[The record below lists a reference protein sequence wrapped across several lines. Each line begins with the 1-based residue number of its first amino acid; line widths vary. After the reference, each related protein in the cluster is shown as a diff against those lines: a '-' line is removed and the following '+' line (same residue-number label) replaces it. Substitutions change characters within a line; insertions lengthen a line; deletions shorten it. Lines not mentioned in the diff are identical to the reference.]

1 MVPLTPEQANLTKM
15 KRSAFLN
22 LIIVT
27 VAISIGAVGCSRGP
41 KGLTPIP
48 GQAGYGGPVGTGLGG
63 NGFDDVTPVTGDD
76 LPGGGGIGA
85 SDRDR
90 ATMINSI
97 PDPSFFSANTVHF
110 DFDSST
116 VRPGDVGKIEEVAN
130 HLRSS
135 PKESVLIEGH
145 CDERGTEEYNR
156 SLGERRAQSV
166 REMLV
171 KQGIDSASVF
181 TVSYGE
187 DVPAVDGHNEA
198 AWSANRRGVFVLL
211 RPKN

>member
-48 GQAGYGGPVGTGLGG
+48 GQAGYDRNLGPGDGFGNTGPVETDALSTSGLPPSI
-63 NGFDDVTPVTGDD
+63 DDRRTLLNST
-76 LPGGGGIGA
+76 L
-85 SDRDR
+85 DRDQ
-90 ATMINSI
+90 
-97 PDPSFFSANTVHF
+97 FSANTVYF
-110 DFDSST
+110 DFDSSS
-116 VRPGDVGKIEEVAN
+116 VRPGDIGKIEAVADY
-130 HLRSS
+130 LRSN
-135 PKESVLIEGH
+135 PTEAVLVEGH
-145 CDERGTEEYNR
+145 CDDRGTEEYNR
-156 SLGERRAQSV
+156 ALGERRALSI
-166 REMLV
+166 REVLV
-171 KQGIDSASVF
+171 TQMAVNSDNVL

-187 DVPAVDGHNEA
+187 DIPAVDGQNEA
-198 AWSANRRGVFVLL
+198 AWAKNRRSEFVLL